1 MSARTNV
8 RSFPGDLEADD
19 VSVAV
24 STDIPA
30 VSSVIN
36 STNIG
41 TTFLVGANPTVS
53 TTNKLSPGEGVNFN
67 FTVPRGDTGEV
78 VIGQVSGGT
87 TPSVTRNGTS
97 TSATLD
103 FVLPK
108 GTDATTYFTQSGDD
122 ISYTTGNVGVGAA
135 PPTGKKLYVDGT
147 LGVEGVDLNSD
158 FVDDYD
164 NITLNSSRSTQVAIS
179 GDGNTIVIGTNLGG
193 RFYLYRYNTTTKQW
207 YYVDETSLSGRQIYS
222 IAISYDGSRAITG
235 FDYGDLYGYN
245 LGSSIIRYIF
255 INSSNNTFAN
265 KLDISG
271 DGNRAIV
278 SERTSR
284 KAYMYH
290 LFNSTPVATF
300 SESDAGYA
308 FSVAIS
314 RDGNTACVSSVTSA
328 NTNKVFVY
336 RYNTSS
342 SQWDTTAEDSFS
354 QNSDN
359 DFGTSVSISDN
370 GNIICVGADAS
381 PCKVYIYRYINGTW
395 SNNTNDIINEPPSG
409 VVSNFGFRVS
419 ISGDGNTF
427 IVAATGT
434 RKVYIYKYDGSGWDI
449 FKEFEESAVNNFG
462 NSVDISYSGNQ
473 AVIGANASDKVYTYN
488 RSTVLDVSTPIQADG
503 SLLSFTGQH
512 ICTPHGPMEQGLIV
526 SANKNAYT
534 TLNGPLL
541 TGSRA
546 IQSSESLPVVS
557 LSDRENDPYVFG
569 VVDHV
574 EGGGTERVQDRGG
587 IIVRKTK
594 TPGDDRVIVNSLGE
608 GAIWVVDAGGPL
620 VSGDLISTSSVPG
633 YGQRQSDD
641 TFRNY
646 TVAKITMDCD
656 FNPPDIPVQV
666 ATTDDN
672 GNLKWE
678 DTGETEKAY
687 KTKTVEV
694 GDSGVVYTAAYVG
707 CTYHCG

>member
-24 STDIPA
+24 SADVPA

-53 TTNKLSPGEGVNFN
+53 TTNIPSPGEGVNFN

-97 TSATLD
+97 TSAILD

-147 LGVEGVDLNSD
+147 LGVGGVDLSLGFSPWILD
-158 FVDDYD
+158 
-164 NITLNSSRSTQVAIS
+164 TQ
-179 GDGNTIVIGTNLGG
+179 L
-193 RFYLYRYNTTTKQW
+193 
-207 YYVDETSLSGRQIYS
+207 
-222 IAISYDGSRAITG
+222 TG
-235 FDYGDLYGYN
+235 
-245 LGSSIIRYIF
+245 
-255 INSSNNTFAN
+255 A
-265 KLDISG
+265 
-271 DGNRAIV
+271 A
-278 SERTSR
+278 
-284 KAYMYH
+284 
-290 LFNSTPVATF
+290 
-300 SESDAGYA
+300 A
-308 FSVAIS
+308 FGQA
-314 RDGNTACVSSVTSA
+314 
-328 NTNKVFVY
+328 
-336 RYNTSS
+336 
-342 SQWDTTAEDSFS
+342 
-354 QNSDN
+354 
-359 DFGTSVSISDN
+359 
-370 GNIICVGADAS
+370 
-381 PCKVYIYRYINGTW
+381 
-395 SNNTNDIINEPPSG
+395 
-409 VVSNFGFRVS
+409 VS
-419 ISGDGNTF
+419 ISGDGNAI
-427 IVAATGT
+427 IVGAYTSSYANVYRYDTSTSQWDSGTQFTGT
-434 RKVYIYKYDGSGWDI
+434 SNFAWDVRMSNDGNTVIVGAPASRYANVYRYDGSTWDNGTT
-449 FKEFEESAVNNFG
+449 FAGSSSSGFGRAVSVSGDGNTIILGTAENYANVYRYDTSTSQWDSGTQFTGSGSLFSWTVDISNDGNVAILGSLDNYANVYRYDTSTSQWDSGTQFTGTGRFG
-462 NSVDISYSGNQ
+462 ISVAVSGDGNTIIVGADTGDYANVYRYDTSTSQWDSGYTISGASGSSFGESVDISGDGNIVIVGSKGNYANVYRYDTSTSQ
-473 AVIGANASDKVYTYN
+473 WDFETQFTGTGTGYFGEKLAISSNGSVAVVGDYYLYYANVYRTETFLN
-488 RSTVLDVSTPIQADG
+488 VSKQIRADG

-512 ICTPHGPMEQGLIV
+512 ICTPEGPMERGLVV

-557 LSDRENDPYVFG
+557 LSTQENDPYVFG

-574 EGGGTERVQDRGG
+574 EGGGTERVQDHGG

-594 TPGDDRVIVNSLGE
+594 TLGDDRVIVNSLGE

-666 ATTDDN
+666 ATTDEN
-672 GNLKWE
+672 GKLKWE